1 MRGKKNMNTL
11 NFLDKLRL
19 DELVELQNYVQ
30 NNTRKDL
37 KKEIKRLIKEKDEQ
51 RKRSLNYRVKLEDI
65 STFTLEDR
73 LVLKRNN
80 INNMQ
85 DLVEAKI
92 EKLKGIDLITKE
104 SLEWAQSFY
113 DFSGLEEHN
122 DSNKHNIVK

>member
-1 MRGKKNMNTL
+1 MNTL